1 MNRYYHK
8 TFNMSQKHNNNTKII
23 IDSQNINAIGKVVD
37 KDTNKELS
45 EITQLIMI
53 VNASSKNVQKE
64 IDDLLIA
71 GADPDLEIN
80 YYNPVSY
87 THLTL
92 PTNREV

>member
-1 MNRYYHK
+1 
-8 TFNMSQKHNNNTKII
+8 MSQKHNNNTKII

-45 EITQLIMI
+45 EITQLIMV

-80 YYNPVSY
+80 YYNQQTTARKLALLYRKNIKFP
-87 THLTL
+87 
-92 PTNREV
+92 